1 MDEFKYTVTLENI
14 NKITSKTRLKK
25 LLKKYMAIASP
36 NYKLIWLDTYD
47 DSYDIKYLTSCL
59 YAQKLAKAITARY
72 IDIGGSKLDLP
83 QYAFSI
89 DFDVNVTMSLE
100 QAVKWI
106 KHQQGE

>member
-1 MDEFKYTVTLENI
+1 MDEFKYTVALENI

-36 NYKLIWLDTYD
+36 SYKSTWLDTYD
-47 DSYDIKYLTSCL
+47 DSYDIEYLTSCL
-59 YAQKLAKAITARY
+59 YAQKLVKDIIARY

-83 QYAFSI
+83 QYVFTI

-100 QAVKWI
+100 QAIECI
-106 KHQQGE
+106 KHQQGK